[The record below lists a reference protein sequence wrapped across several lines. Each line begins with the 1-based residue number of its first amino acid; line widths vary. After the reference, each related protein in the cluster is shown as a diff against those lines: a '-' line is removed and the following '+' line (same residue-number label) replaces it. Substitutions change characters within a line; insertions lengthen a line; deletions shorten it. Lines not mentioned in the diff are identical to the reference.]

1 MAIKLDFITKE
12 LVEARMFT
20 GTASIGKHSLSE
32 LSRILYLN
40 LLAVEILRYTD
51 LDMAQHYANQTLQY
65 GDFNHMRGSGTDLAN
80 LLAVISNQNDYDDRL
95 EIDDK
100 VVAPVLQTKSYLRGV
115 WQLNP
120 RGQHSRDRM
129 FFMNIEAQLGINDS
143 MLWSI
148 RRGVLDW
155 ELLDSHERTRVLNNM
170 RREIQRHAMRLDL
183 AEYLPKH

>member
-1 MAIKLDFITKE
+1 MFEFIKEEI
-12 LVEARMFT
+12 VEARMFT
-20 GTASIGKHSLSE
+20 GTASISKHSLSG

-40 LLAVEILRYTD
+40 LLTLEILRYTD
-51 LDMAQHYANQTLQY
+51 LSTAQHYANLTLQY

-80 LLAVISNQNDYDDRL
+80 LLAVLSNQSDYEDRL
-95 EIDDK
+95 DIDDK
-100 VVAPVLQTKSYLRGV
+100 IVAPVLQTKSYLRGV
-115 WQLNP
+115 WQLTP

-129 FFMNIEAQLGINDS
+129 FFMGIETQLGINDS

-155 ELLDSHERTRVLNNM
+155 EQLNSHERHQVLSNM
-170 RREIQRHAMRLDL
+170 RREIQRHAMRMDL